1 MKPHLL
7 ALQAESSGQCEH
19 RVRHA
24 LMKATRKAVTMLQ
37 ATRLEQL
44 NSKSKAM
51 LTVMSDGITLKQT
64 ETIITLVS
72 WNLKTNSKQ
81 NKVRI

>member
-1 MKPHLL
+1 
-7 ALQAESSGQCEH
+7 
-19 RVRHA
+19 
-24 LMKATRKAVTMLQ
+24 MLQ
-37 ATRLEQL
+37 ATHLEQL

-64 ETIITLVS
+64 ETIIILVS

>member
-1 MKPHLL
+1 
-7 ALQAESSGQCEH
+7 
-19 RVRHA
+19 
-24 LMKATRKAVTMLQ
+24 MKATRKAVTMLQ